1 MMKMINRKKD
11 YEAVLNVNHLKLNT
25 TFSDYF
31 RKEINIG
38 RDLLRKKKVT
48 KMNKTQDNDE
58 K

>member
-48 KMNKTQDNDE
+48 KMNKT
-58 K
+58 